1 MTKTLMTLLSTSYI
15 GLDKDIIGYSHTWLD
30 NHNNNITT
38 EGCLVVLSSQTYI
51 EKPKASMSN
60 LGVTA
65 RNIVHEVRFL
75 KYLSG
80 VNDNVMSSSK

>member
-1 MTKTLMTLLSTSYI
+1 MTKPVMTLLSTSYI

-30 NHNNNITT
+30 NHNKNIIT
-38 EGCLVVLSSQTYI
+38 EGRLVILSSQTYI
-51 EKPKASMSN
+51 EKPKAGMSN

-65 RNIVHEVRFL
+65 RNTVHEVRFL

-80 VNDNVMSSSK
+80 VNDNVTLSSK

>member
-1 MTKTLMTLLSTSYI
+1 MTKTLMTLLSTSYSR
-15 GLDKDIIGYSHTWLD
+15 LDKDIIGYSHTWLD
-30 NHNNNITT
+30 NHNKNITT
-38 EGCLVVLSSQTYI
+38 EGYLVILSSQTYM

-80 VNDNVMSSSK
+80 VSDNGMLLSK